1 MYKWQ
6 YKNKDNKLA
15 EIKAALGR
23 IMNAQW
29 TALTKLR

>member
-6 YKNKDNKLA
+6 HKNEDNKLA

-23 IMNAQW
+23 IMNAKW
-29 TALTKLR
+29 TVLIKW